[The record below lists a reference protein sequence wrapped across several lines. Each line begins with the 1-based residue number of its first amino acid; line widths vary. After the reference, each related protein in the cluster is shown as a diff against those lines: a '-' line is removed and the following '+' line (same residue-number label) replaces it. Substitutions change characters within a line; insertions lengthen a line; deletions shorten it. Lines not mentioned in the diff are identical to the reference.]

1 MSILGFDEAVLRK
14 RSGLAT
20 AREIAQQPETLRAT
34 ATLVAAERENLGA
47 FLKPLLNRP
56 DLRIILTGA
65 GTSAFIG
72 ACLVPWLSPRLACGI
87 EAIATTDI
95 TCAPHLYL
103 DHERPTLLVSF
114 GRSGD
119 SPESV
124 AAVDLAER
132 VVHECYHLTITCN
145 ADGKLAK
152 RMNTVANGRTLCLP
166 EATHDRG
173 FAMTSSFTAMTLAAW
188 GLLGGGAEMTAASE
202 RIAASIEHVLAE
214 VRPQVAA
221 LAGQDF
227 DRVVYLGS
235 HVLKGIA
242 CEAALKLLEL
252 TDGNVMSMHDSPLGF
267 RHGPKTF
274 VTPNTLAV
282 VLLTNDPYSR
292 RYDLDLARE
301 LLADGRAGQVLLVD
315 AQSNDIDGAVNV
327 RLSGLEA
334 SSDVELLFADIAVAQ
349 ILAFHMSL
357 AHGLTPDQPSRSGT
371 VNRVVQGVRIHAAA

>member
-1 MSILGFDEAVLRK
+1 MSILGFDEESLRE

-20 AREIAQQPETLRAT
+20 AQEIAQQPATLRAT
-34 ATLVAAERENLGA
+34 AALVAAERERLDA
-47 FLKPLLNRP
+47 FLQPLLARK
-56 DLRIILTGA
+56 DLRIVLTGA

-72 ACLVPWLSPRLACGI
+72 QCLAPWLTPRLGCRV

-103 DHERPTLLVSF
+103 DPDCPTLLVSF
-114 GRSGD
+114 ARSGD

-132 VVHECYHLTITCN
+132 IVRECHHLAITCN
-145 ADGKLAK
+145 QDGKLAG
-152 RMNTVANGRTLCLP
+152 RMRDVANGRTLCLP

-188 GLLGGGAEMTAASE
+188 GLLGGGEMATAVE
-202 RIAASIEHVLAE
+202 RIAASVEHVLGESRA
-214 VRPQVAA
+214 QVAA
-221 LAGQDF
+221 LADQGF

-252 TDGNVMSMHDSPLGF
+252 TDGGVMAMHDTPLGF

-274 VTPNTLAV
+274 VTPDTLAV
-282 VLLTNDPYSR
+282 LFLSNDAHSR

-301 LLADGRAGQVLLVD
+301 LVADGRARTVLLID
-315 AQSNDIDGAVNV
+315 AQSNDIHGAVGV
-327 RLSGLEA
+327 QLAGLEG
-334 SSDVELLFADIAVAQ
+334 SSDVELLFAHIAVAQ
-349 ILAFHMSL
+349 LLAFTMSL

>member
-1 MSILGFDEAVLRK
+1 MSILGFDEALLRQ

-20 AREIAQQPETLRAT
+20 AQEIAQQPATLRAT
-34 ATLVAAERENLGA
+34 AALVAAERESLDA
-47 FLKPLLNRP
+47 FLAPLLGRE
-56 DLRIILTGA
+56 DLRVVLTGA

-72 ACLVPWLSPRLACGI
+72 QCLAPWLSPRLGCRI

-103 DHERPTLLVSF
+103 DADCPTLLVSF
-114 GRSGD
+114 ARSGD

-132 VVHECYHLTITCN
+132 MVRECHHLTITCN
-145 ADGKLAK
+145 ADGKLAR
-152 RMNTVANGRTLCLP
+152 RMRDVASGRTLCLP

-188 GLLGGGAEMTAASE
+188 SLLGGGAETQAVE
-202 RIAASIEHVLAE
+202 RIAASVEHVVGE

-221 LAGQDF
+221 LADQGF

-252 TDGNVMSMHDSPLGF
+252 TDGSVVAMHDTPLGF

-274 VTPNTLAV
+274 VTPDTLAV
-282 VLLTNDPYSR
+282 LFLSNDPHSR

-301 LLADGRAGQVLLVD
+301 LVADGRARQVLLVD
-315 AQSNDIDGAVNV
+315 AQSNDIDGAIGV
-327 RLSGLEA
+327 RLAGLDA
-334 SSDVELLFADIAVAQ
+334 STDIELLFANIVVAQ
-349 ILAFHMSL
+349 LLAFSMSL

>member
-1 MSILGFDEAVLRK
+1 MSILGFDEALLRQ

-20 AREIAQQPETLRAT
+20 AQEIAQQPATLRAT
-34 ATLVAAERENLGA
+34 AALVAAERESLDA
-47 FLKPLLNRP
+47 FLAPLLGRK
-56 DLRIILTGA
+56 DLRVVLTGA

-72 ACLVPWLSPRLACGI
+72 QCLAPWLSPRLGCRI

-103 DHERPTLLVSF
+103 DADCPTLLVSF
-114 GRSGD
+114 ARSGD

-132 VVHECYHLTITCN
+132 MVRECHHLTITCN
-145 ADGKLAK
+145 ADGKLAR
-152 RMNTVANGRTLCLP
+152 RMRDVASGHTLCLP

-188 GLLGGGAEMTAASE
+188 SLLGGGAETQAVE
-202 RIAASIEHVLAE
+202 RIAASVEHVVGE

-221 LAGQDF
+221 LADQGF

-252 TDGNVMSMHDSPLGF
+252 TDGSVVAMHDTPLGF

-274 VTPNTLAV
+274 VTPDTLAV
-282 VLLTNDPYSR
+282 LFLSNDPHSR

-301 LLADGRAGQVLLVD
+301 LVADGRARQVLLVD
-315 AQSNDIDGAVNV
+315 AQSNDIDGAIGV
-327 RLSGLEA
+327 RLAGLDA
-334 SSDVELLFADIAVAQ
+334 STDIELLFANIVVAQ
-349 ILAFHMSL
+349 LLAFSMSL